1 MNDTK
6 EVFVLMGL
14 TVQEDKQQ
22 WCQCLAPGTVS
33 AGKETN
39 KSGWSEIVL
48 QGGMLIYEVA
58 G

>member
-1 MNDTK
+1 
-6 EVFVLMGL
+6 MGL

-33 AGKETN
+33 AGKEMN
-39 KSGWSEIVL
+39 KSGWSKIVL
-48 QGGMLIYEVA
+48 QGGMVIYEVA